1 MVCKINYNGRRDEL
15 RFLENLGVVYIYIYF
30 FNSTKYVGV
39 NSLLF
44 KNVFF
49 SNFRS
54 NVDREKAKHVWY
66 KSYCIM

>member
-1 MVCKINYNGRRDEL
+1 MVCKINYNGRRDKL
-15 RFLENLGVVYIYIYF
+15 RFLENFVVVCIYI
-30 FNSTKYVGV
+30 FNSIKYVGV

-54 NVDREKAKHVWY
+54 NVDREKAKRVV
-66 KSYCIM
+66 